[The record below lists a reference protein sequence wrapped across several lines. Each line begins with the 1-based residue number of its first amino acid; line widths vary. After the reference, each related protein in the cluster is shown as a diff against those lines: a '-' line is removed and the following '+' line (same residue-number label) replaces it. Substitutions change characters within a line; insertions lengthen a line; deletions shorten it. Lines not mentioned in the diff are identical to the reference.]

1 MDICI
6 NGQRYHLLIKGGAG
20 FKIQLLYLWREVS
33 KIIIKKSGIRIKFW
47 CQKGQSTLEYALV
60 TVIAGI
66 ISAILIAVGKPLII
80 DVISKVF
87 GKIASMV

>member
-1 MDICI
+1 MNKI
-6 NGQRYHLLIKGGAG
+6 GLKKKG
-20 FKIQLLYLWREVS
+20 S
-33 KIIIKKSGIRIKFW
+33 RIKFW